1 MPPVDADDALAGG
14 SFNLSNGVGEMGM
27 KKYRFVGSAVDYWL
41 PDDIT
46 VEIAIV
52 PASVTNV
59 RSNQFSLDQTTV
71 TIHETANYNAGAN
84 ADMHKRWLHSGASGS
99 YVGFNFVV
107 DDKKIIQLTPLNEV
121 TWAAGTPAGNRTSW
135 HIESCVN
142 SDADLGK
149 TRRNT
154 AALAGSIL
162 AAQGWAIAAMV
173 QHNVW
178 FGKNCPAIMR
188 RDGLWPQFVN
198 MSSAARSASVAAAKG
213 GDNPAPTPEPEP
225 LAPVATIRFE
235 VPFRTSPG
243 FWDYDANKS
252 NVNSKRP
259 TLPAGTRGEVIDGPR
274 EAEGIT
280 WYDIRLDSGETGWV
294 QDEILHALSID

>member
-1 MPPVDADDALAGG
+1 
-14 SFNLSNGVGEMGM
+14 MGM
-27 KKYRFVGSAVDYWL
+27 KKHRFVGSQVDYWL

-52 PASVTNV
+52 PAHVTNV
-59 RSNQFSLDQTTV
+59 RSNQFSLDQTTL
-71 TIHETANYNAGAN
+71 TIHETANYRESAN
-84 ADMHKRWLHSGASGS
+84 ADMHRRWLHSGASGS

-135 HIESCVN
+135 HMEMCVN

-149 TRRNT
+149 VRRNGSV
-154 AALAGSIL
+154 LAGAIL
-162 AAQGWAIAAMV
+162 AAQGWAVSALV
-173 QHNVW
+173 QHHVW
-178 FGKNCPAIMR
+178 FGKNCPAVIR
-188 RDGLWPQFVN
+188 RDGLWPQFVS
-198 MSSAARSASVAAAKG
+198 MSSSARNAAINAAKG
-213 GDNPAPTPEPEP
+213 GDAPAPKPQPEP

-243 FWDYDANKS
+243 FWDYKNNKS

-280 WYDIRLDSGETGWV
+280 WYDIRLDNGETGWV

>member
-1 MPPVDADDALAGG
+1 MA
-14 SFNLSNGVGEMGM
+14 M
-27 KKYRFVGSAVDYWL
+27 KKYKFVGSSVDYWL

-59 RSNQFSLDQTTV
+59 RSNQFSLDQTTL
-71 TIHETANYNAGAN
+71 TIHETANYNRGAN

-135 HIESCVN
+135 HVESCVN

-149 TRRNT
+149 VRRNT
-154 AALAGSIL
+154 AALAGAVL
-162 AAQGWAIAAMV
+162 AAQGWAVAAMV
-173 QHNVW
+173 PHRIW
-178 FGKNCPAIMR
+178 YGKWCPALMLANSEAIWKNTFTPAVSTAR
-188 RDGLWPQFVN
+188 
-198 MSSAARSASVAAAKG
+198 AAAINAAKG
-213 GDNPAPTPEPEP
+213 TPAPAPTPDPEP
-225 LAPVATIRFE
+225 IGKVATIRFE
-235 VPFRTSPG
+235 SLLRSNPG
-243 FWDYDANKS
+243 FYDYENDKP
-252 NVNSKRP
+252 NVTA

-274 EAEGIT
+274 EAEGIE
-280 WYDIRLDSGETGWV
+280 WWDLRIEGLGTGWV
-294 QDEILHALSID
+294 AMEVLKTMHIEDID

>member
-1 MPPVDADDALAGG
+1 
-14 SFNLSNGVGEMGM
+14 MGM
-27 KKYRFVGSAVDYWL
+27 KKYNFVGSAVDYWL

-52 PASVTNV
+52 PASVKNV
-59 RSNQFSLDQTTV
+59 RSNQYSLDQDTV
-71 TIHETANYNAGAN
+71 TIHETANTNKGAN
-84 ADMHKRWLHSGASGS
+84 ADMHKRWLHSGAGGS

-107 DDKKIIQLTPLNEV
+107 DDKKITQLTPLNEW

-142 SDADLGK
+142 SDGDITK

-154 AALAGSIL
+154 AALAGAIL

-173 QHNVW
+173 QHHVW
-178 FGKNCPAIMR
+178 YGKDCPYQLR
-188 RDGLWPQFVN
+188 RNNLWPQFVN
-198 MSSAARSASVAAAKG
+198 QAAAARSESIAAAKG
-213 GDNPAPTPEPEP
+213 GDKPVPTPKPEP
-225 LAPVATIRFE
+225 LAPIATIRFE

-243 FWDYDANKS
+243 FWDYKNDSS

-274 EAEGIT
+274 ELDGIT
-280 WYDIRLDSGETGWV
+280 WYDLRLDTGETGWV
-294 QDEILHALSID
+294 QDEILHTLAIS

>member
-1 MPPVDADDALAGG
+1 
-14 SFNLSNGVGEMGM
+14 MGM
-27 KKYRFVGSAVDYWL
+27 KKYNFVGSAVDYWL

-52 PASVTNV
+52 PATVTNV
-59 RSNQFSLDQTTV
+59 RSNQYSMDQDTV
-71 TIHETANYNAGAN
+71 TIHETANTNPGAN
-84 ADMHKRWLHSGASGS
+84 ADMHKKWLYSGAGGS

-107 DDKKIIQLTPLNEV
+107 DDKKIIQLTPLNEI

-142 SDADLGK
+142 SDGDIDA

-154 AALAGSIL
+154 AALAGAIL
-162 AAQGWAIAAMV
+162 AAQGWAVAAMV

-178 FGKNCPAIMR
+178 YGKDCPYLLR
-188 RDGLWPQFVN
+188 RNGLWAKFVVLATSFRKQSVEA
-198 MSSAARSASVAAAKG
+198 SSGA
-213 GDNPAPTPEPEP
+213 APTPAPEP
-225 LAPVATIRFE
+225 LAPMATVRFE

-243 FWDYDANKS
+243 FWDYKNNTS

-274 EAEGIT
+274 EVDKII
-280 WYDIRLDSGETGWV
+280 WYDLRLENGETGWV
-294 QDEILHALSID
+294 QDEILHTLAIEGD

>member
-1 MPPVDADDALAGG
+1 
-14 SFNLSNGVGEMGM
+14 MGM
-27 KKYRFVGSAVDYWL
+27 KKHRFVGSSVDYWL
-41 PDDIT
+41 PDDIE

-59 RSNQFSLDQTTV
+59 RSNQFSLDQTTL
-71 TIHETANYNAGAN
+71 TIHETANYNLGAN

-135 HIESCVN
+135 HMETCVN
-142 SDADLGK
+142 SDANLGK
-149 TRRNT
+149 VRGNS
-154 AALAGSIL
+154 AALAGAIL
-162 AAQGWAIAAMV
+162 AAQGWSMAAMV
-173 QHNVW
+173 QHHIW

-198 MSSAARSASVAAAKG
+198 MSSNARAASIQASKG
-213 GDNPAPTPEPEP
+213 GGTPAPTPQPEP

-243 FWDYDANKS
+243 FWDYKNNRS
-252 NVNSKRP
+252 NVNAKRP

-280 WYDIRLDSGETGWV
+280 WYDIRLESGETGWV